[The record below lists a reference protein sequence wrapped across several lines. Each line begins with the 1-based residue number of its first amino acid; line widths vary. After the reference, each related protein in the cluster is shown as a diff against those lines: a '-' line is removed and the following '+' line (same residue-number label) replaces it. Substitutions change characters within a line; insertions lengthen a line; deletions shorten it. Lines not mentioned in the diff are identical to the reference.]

1 MTDGMEHHEPTTHE
15 KLDWKLDSIT
25 KMLGDEKMSESFDSG
40 ALMGMLANK
49 GVDPAMLACM
59 NNGGFGGNNGW
70 LVLLF
75 LIILGG
81 RGGFGN
87 WGDAGLN
94 DIAKNSTVVNEANY
108 GRLMDAIGQQG
119 IRQENAIS
127 QLATQFN
134 CKCSDIQMALA
145 GVDKQIAVSAGDI
158 RAAVGAVSTQI
169 VASEGSLKNAIQ
181 QCCCNIGRSIDQA
194 SAKTDLE
201 LCKGF
206 GDVKSD
212 IQATRYLITAQGAA
226 QDAMIAQKFADQ
238 NAYLAEKFCEIKNRE
253 DQREIQ
259 ALRDKL
265 AEKDR
270 DKILAAVMGTKSVSG
285 TLSSSAGTW
294 SGTSTIA

>member
-1 MTDGMEHHEPTTHE
+1 MAEEMTEHD
-15 KLDWKLDSIT
+15 KLDHIGYDTDSII
-25 KMLGDEKMSESFDSG
+25 KMLSGEKMSESFDSG

-59 NNGGFGGNNGW
+59 NNGGFGGNNAW

-75 LIILGG
+75 LVILGG
-81 RGGFGN
+81 RGGFSN

-158 RAAVGAVSTQI
+158 RSAVNAVSTQI

-206 GDVKSD
+206 SGVNEN

-226 QDAMIAQKFADQ
+226 QDNLIQQKFAEQSALLLSQFND
-238 NAYLAEKFCEIKNRE
+238 IKIRE

-259 ALRDKL
+259 ILRDKL

-270 DKILAAVMGTKSVSG
+270 NIILNAINATKTVSG

-294 SGTSTIA
+294 SGTSTPS

>member
-1 MTDGMEHHEPTTHE
+1 MTEDYNT
-15 KLDWKLDSIT
+15 
-25 KMLGDEKMSESFDSG
+25 
-40 ALMGMLANK
+40 GMLQGLMHGGN
-49 GVDPAMLACM
+49 GVDPGLLALM
-59 NNGGFGGNNGW
+59 RDSDGFGGGNGL

-81 RGGFGN
+81 RGGYGN
-87 WGDAGLN
+87 WGSPELN

-119 IRQENAIS
+119 IRQEDAIRS
-127 QLATQFN
+127 LATQFN
-134 CKCSDIQMALA
+134 CKTSDIQMALA
-145 GVDKQIAVSAGDI
+145 SVDKQIAVSGGDI
-158 RAAVGAVSTQI
+158 KAAVGAVGTQV
-169 VASEGSLKNAIQ
+169 VAAEGSIKNAVQ

-194 SAKTDLE
+194 TAKTDLE

-206 GDVKSD
+206 GDVKAD
-212 IQATRYLITAQGAA
+212 IQATRYLVTAQGAA

-238 NAYLAEKFCEIKNRE
+238 NAYLASQFCEIKNRE

-270 DKILAAVMGTKSVSG
+270 ERILLAIAATKSVSG
-285 TLSSSAGTW
+285 TLNTTAGTW

>member
-1 MTDGMEHHEPTTHE
+1 MTEEGYT
-15 KLDWKLDSIT
+15 S
-25 KMLGDEKMSESFDSG
+25 
-40 ALMGMLANK
+40 GMLQGLMHNS
-49 GVDPAMLACM
+49 GIDPGLVACM
-59 NNGGFGGNNGW
+59 NNNGGFGGNNGW

-87 WGDAGLN
+87 WGNAELN

-119 IRQENAIS
+119 IRQEDAIRS
-127 QLATQFN
+127 LATQFN
-134 CKCSDIQMALA
+134 CKTSDIQMALA
-145 GVDKQIAVSAGDI
+145 SVDKQIAVSSGDI

-169 VASEGSLKNAIQ
+169 AASEGSLKNAIQ
-181 QCCCNIGRSIDQA
+181 QCCCNIRQEIAQA

-201 LCKGF
+201 LVRGF
-206 GDVKSD
+206 GDIRSD
-212 IQATRYLITAQGAA
+212 IQATRYLVTAADAA
-226 QDAMIAQKFADQ
+226 QTANINQKFAETNYAIQQKFCDQ
-238 NAYLAEKFCEIKNRE
+238 NAYLAQQFADIKVRE

-259 ALRDKL
+259 QLRDKL

-270 DKILAAVMGTKSVSG
+270 ERILLAIAATKSVSG
-285 TLSSSAGTW
+285 TVDTTAGTW